1 MQSRRQV
8 AVKRERNLRT
18 LRLGLARKRRFVYVA
33 RYGRFRDLGNG
44 GGDGGGGGDGCGDV
58 T

>member
-18 LRLGLARKRRFVYVA
+18 LRPGLARKRRFVCVA
-33 RYGRFRDLGNG
+33 RYGRFHDLGNG
-44 GGDGGGGGDGCGDV
+44 GGDGSGGGDGCGDV